1 MNMSPPQ
8 HGECEKTEV
17 GDKPY
22 DQPHHL
28 LSTHIHHA
36 VKVQW
41 SGEHTHF
48 TSAYSDPL
56 CAEDAM
62 VL

>member
-1 MNMSPPQ
+1 MNISPSQ

-22 DQPHHL
+22 DQPHHP

-41 SGEHTHF
+41 SSEHTPLHF
-48 TSAYSDPL
+48 CLLKST
-56 CAEDAM
+56 
-62 VL
+62 VF